1 LSNIVVLICV
11 LSGMQIN
18 TPESVCGQLG
28 GVRLKLTCLGV
39 IFYRELNYCQQIF
52 QVRSSWD
59 RAFSWPLQRVFR

>member
-1 LSNIVVLICV
+1 VVLICV

-18 TPESVCGQLG
+18 TPESVCWQLVG
-28 GVRLKLTCLGV
+28 ARFKLTCLGV
-39 IFYRELNYCQQIF
+39 IFDRGLNYRQQIF